1 MNPTHWV
8 SYNCVHRGVKGKVDP
23 AGTPHVWCGALVAL
37 LSPLEGQ
44 ELYKLGGALTDLN
57 DLEQDVCKVREH
69 CRGGKKKR
77 KRKSREKD
85 VWVTQR
91 QMWQDLGLIGVAK
104 EKTDKRKA
112 NCVIRGYWMALK
124 PEEQCAEDTQEK
136 QYR

>member
-44 ELYKLGGALTDLN
+44 ELYKVGGALTDLN

-69 CRGGKKKR
+69 CRGGKKKKKKTKQR
-77 KRKSREKD
+77 KRCLGYSETD
-85 VWVTQR
+85 VAGFGSHWSCQ
-91 QMWQDLGLIGVAK
+91 GK
-104 EKTDKRKA
+104 
-112 NCVIRGYWMALK
+112 N
-124 PEEQCAEDTQEK
+124 
-136 QYR
+136 